1 MVTRQEGMSTP
12 LNKYHTLLFIN
23 GSQVGDNATFADW
36 FASDADAIAGARDY
50 FTAEGYHVESANVSH
65 GEVLPANR
73 FTPAL
78 HGLMLTVRLTT
89 QV

>member
-1 MVTRQEGMSTP
+1 MSTP
-12 LNKYHTLLFIN
+12 LKKYHILLFIN
-23 GSQVGDNATFADW
+23 GSKVGENGTFADW

-50 FTAEGYHVESANVSH
+50 FTAEGYHVESVTVSH

-78 HGLMLTVRLTT
+78 HGLRLTVRLTT
-89 QV
+89 QA

>member
-50 FTAEGYHVESANVSH
+50 FTAEGYHVESVTVSH

-78 HGLMLTVRLTT
+78 HSLILTVRLTT
-89 QV
+89 QA